1 MRIYQESRHDSYI
14 MRLCMCVCLCNVSVQ
29 TADVLWLLRDEEQT
43 QQLWDSVEEGNW
55 HVD

>member
-1 MRIYQESRHDSYI
+1 
-14 MRLCMCVCLCNVSVQ
+14 MCVCLCNVSVQ